1 MGSIKKGGILKDNAF
16 NCDYFKEF
24 IENIKND
31 IEIEQDYLNCHR
43 ESLIGINED
52 IEESIK
58 KIKDMTEIKDKMESL
73 IRES

>member
-1 MGSIKKGGILKDNAF
+1 MKDNAF